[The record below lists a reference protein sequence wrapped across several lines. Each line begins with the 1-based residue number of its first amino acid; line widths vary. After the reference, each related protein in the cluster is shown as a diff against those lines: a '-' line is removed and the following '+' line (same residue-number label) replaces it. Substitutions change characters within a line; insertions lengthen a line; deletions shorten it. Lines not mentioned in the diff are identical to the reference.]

1 MKMNMLAPIGVKLA
15 FGSLMAVGLLA
26 SQHHAHAAA
35 EPAGVQ
41 KLNTLS
47 DGTAQV
53 QSYVTA
59 EVDGITYAFPVCR
72 TEDCSDQ
79 PMGVGAW
86 RDPDTGIWWI
96 SLGEDVS
103 YPVHYSKMGGRVR

>member
-1 MKMNMLAPIGVKLA
+1 MNMVAPIGVKLA

-53 QSYVTA
+53 QSYITA
-59 EVDGITYAFPVCR
+59 EVDGIPALPR
-72 TEDCSDQ
+72 L
-79 PMGVGAW
+79 A
-86 RDPDTGIWWI
+86 
-96 SLGEDVS
+96 
-103 YPVHYSKMGGRVR
+103 